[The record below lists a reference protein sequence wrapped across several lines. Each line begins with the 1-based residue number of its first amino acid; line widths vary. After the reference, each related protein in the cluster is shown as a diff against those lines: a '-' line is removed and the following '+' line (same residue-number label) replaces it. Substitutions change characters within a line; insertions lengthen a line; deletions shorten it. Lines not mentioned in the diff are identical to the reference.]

1 MSDKWMNIGHEDD
14 ALKPYI
20 QPSPD
25 FTDEKRLG
33 KKKTNKQAFIFKTFC
48 ELLKPHKICAGSR
61 FEAIC
66 TEGLNVIEQKG
77 LPLTFTSAQGG
88 KPFSCSR
95 IRTLNRRYLEILIS

>member
-33 KKKTNKQAFIFKTFC
+33 KKGGEQVLVFG
-48 ELLKPHKICAGSR
+48 PR
-61 FEAIC
+61 FH
-66 TEGLNVIEQKG
+66 
-77 LPLTFTSAQGG
+77 
-88 KPFSCSR
+88 
-95 IRTLNRRYLEILIS
+95 